1 LQIVPRYITSGDCQD
16 ITKAIEERKDLKIRF
31 TLPASK
37 NFAYEGKSY
46 GLPNGIGPMVFW

>member
-31 TLPASK
+31 TLQASK